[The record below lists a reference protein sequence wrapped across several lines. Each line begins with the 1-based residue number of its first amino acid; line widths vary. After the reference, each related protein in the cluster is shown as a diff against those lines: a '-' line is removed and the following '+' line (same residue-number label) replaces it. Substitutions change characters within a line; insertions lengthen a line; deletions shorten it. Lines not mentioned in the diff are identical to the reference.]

1 MAGAMTGAP
10 HEPVPLPMEGGALE
24 PALLI
29 LSIGGGP
36 DGAGAC
42 GLTVGNGGAAGWVGG
57 T

>member
-24 PALLI
+24 LALL